1 MYSIMS
7 TANSDSLTF
16 SFLIWIPFPF
26 YSLIPAARTSKTMLN
41 KSGESGHSCLV
52 PDLRGNTFS
61 FSPLHMMIAVC
72 LSISA
77 FIMLSYVPS
86 TPTLCRVLI
95 INGCRVFS
103 KAFSASIGMV
113 LFLFFNLLIWY
124 ITLIWFADVEKSLH
138 PWDESHLII
147 VYDLF
152 IVGYKL
158 LAFCWIFTSM
168 FIGDIDL

>member
-16 SFLIWIPFPF
+16 SFLIWISFPF
-26 YSLIPAARTSKTMLN
+26 SSLIPIARTSKTMLN

-61 FSPLHMMIAVC
+61 FSPLHMVIAVC
-72 LSISA
+72 LSYIS
-77 FIMLSYVPS
+77 LYYVELC
-86 TPTLCRVLI
+86 TLYAHFLESFDHKWVQSFFKSFFCI
-95 INGCRVFS
+95 YWN
-103 KAFSASIGMV
+103 GMV
-113 LFLFFNLLIWY
+113 FILQFVDMVYHID
-124 ITLIWFADVEKSLH
+124 WFADVEKSLH

-158 LAFCWIFTSM
+158 LAFCCIFISM
-168 FIGDIDL
+168 FIGDIGL